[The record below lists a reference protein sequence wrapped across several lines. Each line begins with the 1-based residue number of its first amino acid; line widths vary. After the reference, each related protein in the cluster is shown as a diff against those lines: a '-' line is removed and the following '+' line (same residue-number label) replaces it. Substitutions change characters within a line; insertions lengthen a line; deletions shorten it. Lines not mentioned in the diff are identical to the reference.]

1 VPRKTRGKTSAT
13 IVRAARQLRQEPT
26 SAEVKLWDALRGR
39 RLAGLK
45 FRRQH
50 PYEQFVLDFF
60 CVEHQLVV
68 ELDGGVHA
76 EPTQA
81 ARDAER
87 TEFLQSRGIRVLRFK
102 NETVENEIEAVLKQI
117 KEACLIPPPPF
128 S

>member
-1 VPRKTRGKTSAT
+1 MPRKTRGKTSAT

-26 SAEVKLWDALRGR
+26 SAEVKLWDALRSH

-50 PYEQFVLDFF
+50 PYGRFVLDFF
-60 CVEHQLVV
+60 CVEHSLAV
-68 ELDGGVHA
+68 ELDGSIHA
-76 EPTQA
+76 EPAQA

-87 TEFLQSRGIRVLRFK
+87 TEYLQAHGIRVLRFK
-102 NETVENEIEAVLKQI
+102 NDQVEKEIETVLKEIEK
-117 KEACLIPPPPF
+117 ACLIPPAPF

>member
-1 VPRKTRGKTSAT
+1 MPRKTRGKTSVP
-13 IVRAARQLRQEPT
+13 IVRAARQQRQQPT
-26 SAEVKLWDALRGR
+26 LAEDKLWEALRGR

-68 ELDGGVHA
+68 EVDGGVHND
-76 EPTQA
+76 PLQA

-87 TEFLQSRGIRVLRFK
+87 TEFLQARGIRVMRFK
-102 NETVENEIEAVLKQI
+102 NDQVENEIETILKQI
-117 KEACLIPPPPF
+117 EQEILTPPAPL

>member
-1 VPRKTRGKTSAT
+1 MPRKTRGKTSAT

-26 SAEVKLWDALRGR
+26 SAEVRLWDALRGR

-87 TEFLQSRGIRVLRFK
+87 TEFLQSRSIRVLRFK

-117 KEACLIPPPPF
+117 EQEILTPHSPL

>member
-1 VPRKTRGKTSAT
+1 MTRKTRGKTSAA
-13 IVRAARQLRQEPT
+13 IVRATRELRQEPT
-26 SAEVKLWDALRGR
+26 DAEARLWDALQGR

-50 PYEQFVLDFF
+50 PYQRFVLDFF

-102 NETVENEIEAVLKQI
+102 NETVENEIETVLKQI
-117 KEACLIPPPPF
+117 EQEILTPHSPL

>member
-1 VPRKTRGKTSAT
+1 MPRQTRGKTSAI
-13 IVRAARQLRQEPT
+13 IVRAARELCQEAT
-26 SAEVKLWDALRGR
+26 DAETRLWDALQSH

-50 PYEQFVLDFF
+50 PYGRFVMDFF

-117 KEACLIPPPPF
+117 KEACLIPHTPL

>member
-1 VPRKTRGKTSAT
+1 MPRHTRGKTSAM
-13 IVRAARQLRQEPT
+13 IVRAARELRQEAT
-26 SAEVKLWDALRGR
+26 DDEARLWDTLRGR

-50 PYEQFVLDFF
+50 PYERFVLDFF
-60 CVEHQLVV
+60 CVEHQLAV
-68 ELDGGVHA
+68 ELNGGVHA

-87 TEFLQSRGIRVLRFK
+87 TEFLQSRGVRVLRIK
-102 NETVENEIEAVLKQI
+102 NETVENEIETVLKQI
-117 KEACLIPPPPF
+117 EEACLIPPVPF

>member
-1 VPRKTRGKTSAT
+1 VPRQSRGKTSAI
-13 IVRAARQLRQEPT
+13 IVRAARELRQEAT
-26 SAEVKLWDALRGR
+26 DAETRLWDALQSH

-50 PYEQFVLDFF
+50 PYERFVLDFF
-60 CVEHQLVV
+60 CVEHQLAV

-117 KEACLIPPPPF
+117 KEACLIPHTLL

>member
-1 VPRKTRGKTSAT
+1 MPRHTRGKTSAM
-13 IVRAARQLRQEPT
+13 IVRAARELRQEAT
-26 SAEVKLWDALRGR
+26 DAEARLWDALRGR

-50 PYEQFVLDFF
+50 PYERFVLDFF
-60 CVEHQLVV
+60 CVEHQLAV
-68 ELDGGVHA
+68 ELNGGVHA

-87 TEFLQSRGIRVLRFK
+87 TEFLQSRGVRVLRIK
-102 NETVENEIEAVLKQI
+102 NETVENKIETVLKQI
-117 KEACLIPPPPF
+117 KEACLIPHTPL

>member
-1 VPRKTRGKTSAT
+1 MTRKTRGKTSAA
-13 IVRAARQLRQEPT
+13 IVRAARELRQEPT
-26 SAEVKLWDALRGR
+26 DAEARLWDALRGR
-39 RLAGLK
+39 RLDGLK

-50 PYEQFVLDFF
+50 PYERFVLDFF

-76 EPTQA
+76 EPAQA

-87 TEFLQSRGIRVLRFK
+87 TESLQSRGIRVLRFK
-102 NETVENEIEAVLKQI
+102 NETVENEIETVLKQI
-117 KEACLIPPPPF
+117 QEACLSPHTPL

>member
-1 VPRKTRGKTSAT
+1 MPRKTRGKTSAT

-50 PYEQFVLDFF
+50 PYERFVLDFF

-102 NETVENEIEAVLKQI
+102 NEIVENEIETVLRQI
-117 KEACLIPPPPF
+117 EESLSPHSPL

>member
-1 VPRKTRGKTSAT
+1 MPRHTRGKTSAM
-13 IVRAARQLRQEPT
+13 IVRAARELRQEAT
-26 SAEVKLWDALRGR
+26 DAEARLWDALRGR
-39 RLAGLK
+39 RLDGLK

-60 CVEHQLVV
+60 CVEHQLAV
-68 ELDGGVHA
+68 ELDGSIHA

-117 KEACLIPPPPF
+117 KEACLTPLPPL